1 MTAREDWRP
10 LFELPLRTA
19 APDIAGLLTEQAERE
34 SATVNL
40 IASECYCPRATLE
53 AEASILVN
61 KNATGYP
68 GKRAIGGAEV
78 LDKVEGIAI
87 ERAKR
92 LFGAEHANVQSLSS
106 TIANVAVLRALLD
119 KGDRILSFDMA
130 AGGHVSHGGGAHIS
144 GQDYRVETFGIDEAS
159 GGIDLSTAR
168 ERAERFR
175 PRIII
180 AGSSSYPRRIDYR
193 ALQEIATEFGAILFA
208 DIAHV
213 AGLVVSGLHPNPA
226 PFADVVTTST
236 HKTLCGPRTGGL
248 VLCQGRYGAA
258 IDAALYP
265 GLQGAPGAHIIA
277 GRAVLFDIVG
287 RPAFRSLM
295 GTVVANATAFA
306 ESLSDAGMT
315 LYTGGTDTHM
325 VVVDLRRTG
334 WNGAAL
340 NAYLAR
346 HGVTANATRLPPLA
360 GAGSQVGLR
369 LGTVA
374 MTLRGGDEGGFRRIG
389 EVLARLLKGD
399 PEAGDDREIAQIIEK
414 IADEHPLPDTLGPHP
429 KSPNRL

>member
-226 PFADVVTTST
+226 PPLPTWSPHPPTRPCAAPARAVSSSARAGTERRST
-236 HKTLCGPRTGGL
+236 PPSIRDSREHP
-248 VLCQGRYGAA
+248 
-258 IDAALYP
+258 
-265 GLQGAPGAHIIA
+265 APISSLA
-277 GRAVLFDIVG
+277 GRSSSTSSGDRRSV
-287 RPAFRSLM
+287 RSWERSSPTRRHSPSHFR
-295 GTVVANATAFA
+295 T
-306 ESLSDAGMT
+306 
-315 LYTGGTDTHM
+315 
-325 VVVDLRRTG
+325 
-334 WNGAAL
+334 
-340 NAYLAR
+340 
-346 HGVTANATRLPPLA
+346 
-360 GAGSQVGLR
+360 
-369 LGTVA
+369 
-374 MTLRGGDEGGFRRIG
+374 
-389 EVLARLLKGD
+389 
-399 PEAGDDREIAQIIEK
+399 PE
-414 IADEHPLPDTLGPHP
+414 
-429 KSPNRL
+429 